1 MRCGGYCCVDAHP
14 PVSRS
19 CSERLQAAGISPDRF
34 EYAGYKR
41 LKVKENGVCILSEQ
55 GKCQIHS
62 VKPETCRAG
71 PFTFDV
77 EGDSIVI
84 FLKYERICP
93 LVKLLKE
100 IPEAYQQQY
109 NLAVKSITNLVSNLS
124 SDEIDAICRIDEPDT
139 EKVSEVP
146 RKKSDMMYD
155 NRY

>member
-1 MRCGGYCCVDAHP
+1 M
-14 PVSRS
+14 
-19 CSERLQAAGISPDRF
+19 F

-41 LKVKENGVCILSEQ
+41 LKVKENGVCILKEQ
-55 GKCQIHS
+55 GMCQIHS

-77 EGDSIVI
+77 KGDTIAI

-93 LVKLLKE
+93 LVKILKE

-109 NLAVKSITNLVSNLS
+109 DLAVKSITNLVGNLT

-146 RKKSDMMYD
+146 RKKVADV
-155 NRY
+155 

>member
-1 MRCGGYCCVDAHP
+1 MHIPPFPAHVRRGY
-14 PVSRS
+14 
-19 CSERLQAAGISPDRF
+19 RLPES
-34 EYAGYKR
+34 
-41 LKVKENGVCILSEQ
+41 LVCILKEQ

-77 EGDSIVI
+77 KGVLIVI

-109 NLAVKSITNLVSNLS
+109 DLAVKSITNLVGNLT
-124 SDEIDAICRIDEPDT
+124 SDEINAICCIDEPDT

-146 RKKSDMMYD
+146 RKKSGIMYD
-155 NRY
+155 NRH